1 MEEFS
6 QVLETAVSAVLFCA
20 AVTMLLMLA
29 AALIT

>member
-6 QVLETAVSAVLFCA
+6 DFIETAVSAVLFCA

-29 AALIT
+29 AALIA